1 MKIPQHKQRTTH
13 MQRARTI
20 LDEPVQAVSDG
31 PGLTQRVNLRDDRP
45 FDPNRYRQGAIPS
58 RDIILSGAEQ
68 NGHITFGDSKSMED
82 VGCTVKGLEYV
93 SFGKETGDPPPKGV
107 TF

>member
-1 MKIPQHKQRTTH
+1 MKIPAHKQRTTH
-13 MQRARTI
+13 RQDAAAI
-20 LDEPVQAVSDG
+20 LAGPTRRVTDG

-82 VGCTVKGLEYV
+82 VGCTVKALEYV
-93 SFGKETGDPPPKGV
+93 SFGKETGTPPPKNV